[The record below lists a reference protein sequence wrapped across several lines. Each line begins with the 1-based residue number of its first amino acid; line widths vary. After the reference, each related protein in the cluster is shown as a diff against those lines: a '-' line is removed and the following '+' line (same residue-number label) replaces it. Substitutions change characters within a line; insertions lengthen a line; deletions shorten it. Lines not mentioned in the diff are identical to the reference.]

1 MTRIWLLILAATSI
15 MVGGCGTHWHR
26 YSPYHWHLKLP
37 CTSVKENSVFTTDQ
51 PESAHHPT
59 IETIPLVE
67 EGPILNTP
75 GHRSLVV
82 PGLEPQRTSPTSHGD
97 PLHRSVT
104 RLWTCLLQRPGP
116 TSSKSGWSPK
126 RAQAIPEFPEVGS

>member
-97 PLHRSVT
+97 PLHR
-104 RLWTCLLQRPGP
+104 LPPPEADQQLYLK
-116 TSSKSGWSPK
+116 KSQEPLDPAFSQD
-126 RAQAIPEFPEVGS
+126 RTAREI

>member
-26 YSPYHWHLKLP
+26 YSPYHWHLRLP

-75 GHRSLVV
+75 GHRSLGV
-82 PGLEPQRTSPTSHGD
+82 PGLAPQRTSPTSHGD
-97 PLHRSVT
+97 PLHRLPPPEADQQLYLKKSQE
-104 RLWTCLLQRPGP
+104 LLDPAFSQDR
-116 TSSKSGWSPK
+116 TA
-126 RAQAIPEFPEVGS
+126 REI

>member
-26 YSPYHWHLKLP
+26 YSPYHWHLRLP

-82 PGLEPQRTSPTSHGD
+82 PGLAPQRTSPTSHGD
-97 PLHRSVT
+97 PLHR
-104 RLWTCLLQRPGP
+104 LPPPEADQQLYLK
-116 TSSKSGWSPK
+116 KSQEPLDPAFSQD
-126 RAQAIPEFPEVGS
+126 RTAREI